1 MTSYQFPRMKDTDKW
16 DIYDQFAKIKEEV
29 NEAEY
34 ACGTY
39 GYVQLT
45 TGYASPNA
53 EIARDEYLMEL
64 VDIIH
69 CVETALR
76 IEDVTEDEYEEI
88 KRLVIEK
95 NRKRGYYDD

>member
-1 MTSYQFPRMKDTDKW
+1 MTSYQFPRMKDTAKW
-16 DIYDQFAKIKEEV
+16 GIYEQFDKIKEEV
-29 NEAEY
+29 NEAER

-39 GYVQLT
+39 GYVQLA

-53 EIARDEYLMEL
+53 ELARNGYLMEL

-76 IEDVTEDEYEEI
+76 IEDVTDDEYEEI